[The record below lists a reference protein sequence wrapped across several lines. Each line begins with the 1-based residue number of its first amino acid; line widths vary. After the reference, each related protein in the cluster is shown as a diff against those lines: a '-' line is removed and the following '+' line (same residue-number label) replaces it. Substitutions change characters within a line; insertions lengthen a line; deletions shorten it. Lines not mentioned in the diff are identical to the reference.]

1 MPSTHVEIST
11 TAPAFTLT
19 FQKLPTKA
27 MKAMKAMKAP
37 THNPPQP
44 PHSPSS
50 PKPPKKTSR
59 SGWTGLLERPRKK
72 LRPLEND
79 RTQRVD

>member
-19 FQKLPTKA
+19 FQKLP
-27 MKAMKAMKAP
+27 MKAMKAMRAP
-37 THNPPQP
+37 NHKPPQP
-44 PHSPSS
+44 PNSPSS

-59 SGWTGLLERPRKK
+59 SQWTGLLERPRKK
-72 LRPLEND
+72 LRLLEND
-79 RTQRVD
+79 RTERGD

>member
-1 MPSTHVEIST
+1 MPCTHVEIST

-19 FQKLPTKA
+19 FQKLP

-37 THNPPQP
+37 KHNPPQP

-59 SGWTGLLERPRKK
+59 SGWAGLLERPRKK
-72 LRPLEND
+72 LRLLEND
-79 RTQRVD
+79 RTERVD

>member
-19 FQKLPTKA
+19 FQKLP
-27 MKAMKAMKAP
+27 MKAMEAMKAP
-37 THNPPQP
+37 NHNPPQP
-44 PHSPSS
+44 QHSPSS

-59 SGWTGLLERPRKK
+59 SQWTGLMERPRKK
-72 LRPLEND
+72 LMLLEND
-79 RTQRVD
+79 RTERVD